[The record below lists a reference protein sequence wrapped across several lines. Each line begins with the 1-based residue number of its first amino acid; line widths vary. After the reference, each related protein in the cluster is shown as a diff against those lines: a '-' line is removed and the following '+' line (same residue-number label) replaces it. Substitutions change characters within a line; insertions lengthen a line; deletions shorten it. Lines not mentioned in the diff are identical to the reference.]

1 MAAVLPLWT
10 EEHLR
15 WLEARFP
22 DRCPDPGTDPRVMDR
37 LTGNVEVVRLVEAE
51 IKLNK
56 GVV

>member
-1 MAAVLPLWT
+1 MFPIWT

-15 WLEARFP
+15 WLQARFP

-37 LTGNVEVVRLVEAE
+37 ITGNVEVVRLVEAE

-56 GVV
+56 GVA